1 MSKKYSTSKNLSTIV
16 EDIYETLSCLCE
28 SEELQIPDEDIE
40 EFGERIKVVLKSWS
54 KPHKDRTNLRMS
66 IIGRPL
72 RRLWYD
78 LKNGNLAHKRNHPS
92 VFIKF
97 LYGHILEELVL
108 LLVKLSGHTVE
119 DEQKEI
125 SVDGVKGH
133 MDCKIDGEVV
143 DIKTASSFA
152 FKKFSEGTLHDDDPF
167 GYMAQLAGYEEA
179 EGTGDGGFLAM
190 NKESGE
196 LALYQPGPFVKV
208 NIKDKIKS
216 VREAESLDSPPEK
229 CYNPIPDG
237 KRGNM
242 KLPRGCV
249 YCPYKMECHSDANNG
264 QGLRAF
270 QYSTGLKYFTRLVSM
285 PKVLEVTFR
294 ERQKV

>member
-1 MSKKYSTSKNLSTIV
+1 MPQLKNLTTV
-16 EDIYETLSCLCE
+16 VDDIYETLSCLCD
-28 SEELQIPDEDIE
+28 SEELEIPDEHIE
-40 EFGERIKVVLKSWS
+40 EFGERMKTVLKSWS
-54 KPHKDRTNLRMS
+54 TPHKDRTNLRMS
-66 IIGRPL
+66 IIGRPM

-78 LKNGNLAHKRNHPS
+78 LKNGNLAHNRSHPS

-108 LLVKLSGHTVE
+108 LLVKIAGHKVE

-167 GYMAQLAGYEEA
+167 GYMAQLSGYEAA
-179 EGTGDGGFLAM
+179 EGTDEGGFLAM

-196 LALYQPGPFVKV
+196 LALYQPGPFVKI
-208 NIKDKIKS
+208 NIRDKIKR
-216 VREAESLDSPPEK
+216 VREAEAIDTPPEK
-229 CYNPIPDG
+229 CYTPIPEG

-242 KLPRGCV
+242 RLPRGCV
-249 YCPYKMECHSDANNG
+249 YCPYKSECHSDANNG
-264 QGLRAF
+264 AGLRVF
-270 QYSTGLKYFTRLVSM
+270 KYSTGLKYFTRVASM
-285 PKVLEVTFR
+285 PKVLELPSY
-294 ERQKV
+294 ER

>member
-1 MSKKYSTSKNLSTIV
+1 MANKKVDTV
-16 EDIYETLSCLCE
+16 VDDIYETLSCLCD
-28 SEELQIPDEDIE
+28 SEELVISDEQVE
-40 EFGERIKVVLKSWS
+40 EFGERIKKALKSWAT
-54 KPHKDRTNLRMS
+54 PHKERTSLRMS
-66 IIGRPL
+66 IIGRPM

-78 LKNGNLAHKRNHPS
+78 LKNGNLAHNRTHPS

-108 LLVKLSGHTVE
+108 LLVKLSGHQVE

-125 SVDGVKGH
+125 EVDGVKGH
-133 MDCKIDGEVV
+133 MDCKIDGQVV

-152 FKKFSEGTLHDDDPF
+152 FKKFVEGTLHDDDPF
-167 GYMAQLAGYEEA
+167 GYMAQLAGYETA
-179 EGTGDGGFLAM
+179 EGTDEGGFLAM

-196 LALYQPGPFVKV
+196 LALYQPGPLVKI

-216 VREAESLDSPPEK
+216 IRSAADLDKPPAR
-229 CYNPIPDG
+229 CYNPIPEG

-242 KLPRGCV
+242 RLPRQCV

-264 QGLRAF
+264 YGLRLF
-270 QYSTGLKYFTRLVSM
+270 KYSNGIKYFTRVVSM
-285 PKVLEVTFR
+285 PKVLELTPR
-294 ERQKV
+294 ER

>member
-1 MSKKYSTSKNLSTIV
+1 MANKKVDTV
-16 EDIYETLSCLCE
+16 VDDIYETLSCLCD
-28 SEELQIPDEDIE
+28 SEELVISDEQVE
-40 EFGERIKVVLKSWS
+40 EFGERIKKALKSWS
-54 KPHKDRTNLRMS
+54 TPHKEKTNLRMS
-66 IIGRPL
+66 IIGRPM

-78 LKNGNLAHKRNHPS
+78 LKNGNLAHNRTHPS

-108 LLVKLSGHTVE
+108 LLVKLSGHKVE

-125 SVDGVKGH
+125 EVDGVKGH

-152 FKKFSEGTLHDDDPF
+152 FKKFLEGTLHDDDPF
-167 GYMAQLAGYEEA
+167 GYMAQLSGYETA
-179 EGTGDGGFLAM
+179 EGTNEGGFLAM

-196 LALYQPGPFVKV
+196 LALYQPGPLVKINV
-208 NIKDKIKS
+208 KDKIKS
-216 VREAESLDSPPEK
+216 IRSAADLDKPPAR
-229 CYNPIPDG
+229 CYNPIPEG

-242 KLPRGCV
+242 RLPRQCV

-264 QGLRAF
+264 YGLRMF
-270 QYSTGLKYFTRLVSM
+270 KYSNGIKYFTRVVSM
-285 PKVLEVTFR
+285 PKVLELTPR
-294 ERQKV
+294 ER

>member
-1 MSKKYSTSKNLSTIV
+1 MANKKVDTV
-16 EDIYETLSCLCE
+16 VDDIYETLSCLCD
-28 SEELQIPDEDIE
+28 SEELVISDEQVE
-40 EFGERIKVVLKSWS
+40 EFGERIKKALKSWAT
-54 KPHKDRTNLRMS
+54 PHKERTSLRMS
-66 IIGRPL
+66 IIGRPM

-78 LKNGNLAHKRNHPS
+78 LKNGNLAHNRTHPS

-108 LLVKLSGHTVE
+108 LLVKLSGHEVE

-125 SVDGVKGH
+125 EVEGVKGH
-133 MDCKIDGEVV
+133 MDCKIDGQVV

-152 FKKFSEGTLHDDDPF
+152 FKKFAEGTLHDDDPF
-167 GYMAQLAGYEEA
+167 GYMAQLSGYETA
-179 EGTGDGGFLAM
+179 EGTDEGGFLAM

-196 LALYQPGPFVKV
+196 LALYQPGPLVKI

-216 VREAESLDSPPEK
+216 IRSAADLDKPPAR
-229 CYNPIPDG
+229 CYNPIPEG

-242 KLPRGCV
+242 RLPRQCV

-264 QGLRAF
+264 YGLRLF
-270 QYSTGLKYFTRLVSM
+270 KYSNGIKYFTRVVSM
-285 PKVLEVTFR
+285 PKVLELTPR
-294 ERQKV
+294 ER

>member
-1 MSKKYSTSKNLSTIV
+1 MANKKVDTV
-16 EDIYETLSCLCE
+16 VDDIYETLSCLCD
-28 SEELQIPDEDIE
+28 SEELVISDEQVE
-40 EFGERIKVVLKSWS
+40 EFGERIKKALKSWAT
-54 KPHKDRTNLRMS
+54 PHKERTSLRMS
-66 IIGRPL
+66 IIGRPM

-78 LKNGNLAHKRNHPS
+78 LKNGNLAHNRTHPS

-108 LLVKLSGHTVE
+108 LLVKLSGHEVE

-125 SVDGVKGH
+125 EVDGVKGH

-152 FKKFSEGTLHDDDPF
+152 FKKFVEGTLHDDDPF
-167 GYMAQLAGYEEA
+167 GYMAQLSGYETA
-179 EGTGDGGFLAM
+179 EGTDEGGFLAM

-196 LALYQPGPFVKV
+196 LALYQPGPLVKI

-216 VREAESLDSPPEK
+216 IRSAADLDKPPAR
-229 CYNPIPDG
+229 CYNPIPEG

-242 KLPRGCV
+242 RLPRQCV

-264 QGLRAF
+264 YGLRLF
-270 QYSTGLKYFTRLVSM
+270 KYSNGIKYFTRVVSM
-285 PKVLEVTFR
+285 PKVLELTPR
-294 ERQKV
+294 ER

>member
-1 MSKKYSTSKNLSTIV
+1 MANKKVDTV
-16 EDIYETLSCLCE
+16 VDDIYETLSCLCN
-28 SEELQIPDEDIE
+28 SEELIISDEQVE
-40 EFGERIKVVLKSWS
+40 EFGERIKKALKSWS
-54 KPHKDRTNLRMS
+54 TPHKEKTNLRMS
-66 IIGRPL
+66 IIGRPM

-78 LKNGNLAHKRNHPS
+78 LKKGNLANNRTHPS

-108 LLVKLSGHTVE
+108 LLVKLSGHKVE

-125 SVDGVKGH
+125 EVDGVKGH

-152 FKKFSEGTLHDDDPF
+152 FKKFLEGTLHDDDPF
-167 GYMAQLAGYEEA
+167 GYMAQLSGYETA
-179 EGTGDGGFLAM
+179 EGTNEGGFLAM

-196 LALYQPGPFVKV
+196 LALYQPGPLVKI

-216 VREAESLDSPPEK
+216 IRSAADLDKPPAR
-229 CYNPIPDG
+229 CYNPIPEG

-242 KLPRGCV
+242 RLPRQCV

-264 QGLRAF
+264 YGLRMF
-270 QYSTGLKYFTRLVSM
+270 KYSNGIKYFTRVVSM
-285 PKVLEVTFR
+285 PKVLELTPR
-294 ERQKV
+294 ER

>member
-1 MSKKYSTSKNLSTIV
+1 MANKKVDTV
-16 EDIYETLSCLCE
+16 VDDIYETLSCLCD
-28 SEELQIPDEDIE
+28 SEELVISDEQVE
-40 EFGERIKVVLKSWS
+40 EFGERIKKALKSWAT
-54 KPHKDRTNLRMS
+54 PHKERTSLRMS
-66 IIGRPL
+66 IIGRPM

-78 LKNGNLAHKRNHPS
+78 LKNGNLAHNRTHPS

-108 LLVKLSGHTVE
+108 LLVKLSGHEVE

-125 SVDGVKGH
+125 EVDGVKGH

-152 FKKFSEGTLHDDDPF
+152 FKKFVEGTLHDDDPF
-167 GYMAQLAGYEEA
+167 GYMAQLSGYETA
-179 EGTGDGGFLAM
+179 EGTDEGGFLAM

-196 LALYQPGPFVKV
+196 LALYQPGPLVKINV
-208 NIKDKIKS
+208 KDKIKS
-216 VREAESLDSPPEK
+216 IRSAADLDKPPAR
-229 CYNPIPDG
+229 CYNPIPEG

-242 KLPRGCV
+242 RLPRQCV

-264 QGLRAF
+264 YGLRMF
-270 QYSTGLKYFTRLVSM
+270 KYSNGIKYFTRVVSM
-285 PKVLEVTFR
+285 PKVLELTPR
-294 ERQKV
+294 ER